1 MERMGRR
8 GGYVVFA
15 LPHHDTIAALPPDE
29 VLTVLRQCEQVTAA
43 IAGLS
48 AVGAGVLARGRRE
61 EALAELGP
69 DAARSTVEREVAE
82 TKAAVVD
89 EIRLATGLGLVDAR
103 ARVDLGVVSSVRA
116 GRIRTALTQGE
127 CTWVMARLWEAETRE
142 LPAEVADRIA
152 DIAVGP
158 TRDGSALSFGVFKYR
173 LGRETAKYLDATK
186 KRDFDL
192 NRRDAYATL
201 TPHGT
206 GEILVS
212 GAAERVQGAI
222 QRIDELA
229 RAVRRC
235 GDPRTLGQL
244 RSDICLD
251 LLIFGDIPGLVSPL
265 PVTLGAP
272 TAAGAAGPQSTRRSG
287 AVEAST
293 AGTATGVAA
302 EAGSAFGDR
311 PPPADAT
318 RTDAPHTDTT
328 RTDAAHTDTTRTG
341 EVPEQT
347 AEAAS
352 REMPAWVRYFPGGMP
367 PAEIRVI
374 VPFATLIGDD
384 DHDSDCDNDGDEGD
398 GGEGAGVAEEPGTL
412 SDGTALPADVV
423 RDLAF
428 AAGSTWRRL
437 VTDPITGEA
446 IELST
451 SRYEPPPRLR
461 EAIQIRDGTCRAPGS
476 MIPAERC
483 DLDHDQPWAHGGATC
498 AANLSAKSRRA
509 HGHKTRG
516 QWSTEQLS
524 DGTIIWTTGTGRQY
538 TTYPMQYDTSSP
550 GRSAQSHRSGYDEE
564 VGPDGTLTACPDL
577 EQGPPIDYRTKGSS
591 PTTRPAPARP
601 GRRTAPTHGDG
612 PTHRGPAA
620 RETAARAPQPDP
632 GPPPF

>member
-1 MERMGRR
+1 
-8 GGYVVFA
+8 
-15 LPHHDTIAALPPDE
+15 
-29 VLTVLRQCEQVTAA
+29 
-43 IAGLS
+43 
-48 AVGAGVLARGRRE
+48 
-61 EALAELGP
+61 
-69 DAARSTVEREVAE
+69 
-82 TKAAVVD
+82 
-89 EIRLATGLGLVDAR
+89 
-103 ARVDLGVVSSVRA
+103 
-116 GRIRTALTQGE
+116 
-127 CTWVMARLWEAETRE
+127 MARLWEAETRE

-152 DIAVGP
+152 DVAVGP

-206 GEILVS
+206 GEIVVS
-212 GAAERVQGAI
+212 GSAERIRAAI
-222 QRIDELA
+222 ARIDDLA

-251 LLIFGDIPGLVSPL
+251 LLIFGDIPGLSTPL

-302 EAGSAFGDR
+302 EAGSAFGCR

-318 RTDAPHTDTT
+318 RTDATHTDAT
-328 RTDAAHTDTTRTG
+328 RTDAAHTDATRTDATHTDATRTDATRTDA
-341 EVPEQT
+341 VPEQS
-347 AEAAS
+347 AEEAS
-352 REMPAWVRYFPGGMP
+352 REMPGWVRYFPGGMP

-384 DHDSDCDNDGDEGD
+384 DNDSDCEGD
-398 GGEGAGVAEEPGTL
+398 RVAEEPGTL
-412 SDGTALPADVV
+412 SDGTALPAHVA
-423 RDLAF
+423 RGLAF

-437 VTDPITGEA
+437 VTDPVTGEA

-461 EAIQIRDGTCRAPGS
+461 EAIQVRDGTCRAPGS
-476 MIPAERC
+476 MVPADRC
-483 DLDHDQPWAHGGATC
+483 DLDHDLPWAHGGATC

-516 QWSTEQLS
+516 QWATQQLA
-524 DGTIIWTTGTGRQY
+524 DGTIIWTTGTGRRY
-538 TTYPMQYDTSSP
+538 TTYPKQYDTTAP
-550 GRSAQSHRSGYDEE
+550 GRGDQTAPGRRSPSA
-564 VGPDGTLTACPDL
+564 PDL
-577 EQGPPIDYRTKGSS
+577 EQGPPIDYRRKGST
-591 PTTRPAPARP
+591 PTTRPAPGRP
-601 GRRTAPTHGDG
+601 GRRIEPTAREAGVA
-612 PTHRGPAA
+612 PAA
-620 RETAARAPQPDP
+620 QAPIPDP